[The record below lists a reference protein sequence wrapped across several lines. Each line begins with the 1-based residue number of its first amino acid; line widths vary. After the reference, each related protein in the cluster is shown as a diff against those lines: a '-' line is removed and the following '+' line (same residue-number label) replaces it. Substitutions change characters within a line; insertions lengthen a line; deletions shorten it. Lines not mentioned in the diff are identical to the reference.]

1 VGTLY
6 FVLAAATLVLHFL
19 WILWVVFGA
28 LLTRGSRVPAWIH
41 VGSVLYG
48 VVIEA
53 GPWPCPLTLLEQ
65 HLLVKAGRTS
75 YEGSFLVH
83 YLEQL
88 VYPDVRAEWL
98 LWGAGV
104 VCAVNLAVYA
114 RRFRGKR

>member
-1 VGTLY
+1 MATLY

-28 LLTRGSRVPAWIH
+28 LLTRGRRVLAWIH
-41 VGSVLYG
+41 VGSLLYG

-65 HLLVKAGRTS
+65 RLLVKAGRAS

-83 YLEQL
+83 YLERL
-88 VYPDVRAEWL
+88 VYPDIQPEWL
-98 LWGAGV
+98 LWSAGA
-104 VCAVNLAVYA
+104 VCVVNLGVYA
-114 RRFRGKR
+114 RRFRRAR